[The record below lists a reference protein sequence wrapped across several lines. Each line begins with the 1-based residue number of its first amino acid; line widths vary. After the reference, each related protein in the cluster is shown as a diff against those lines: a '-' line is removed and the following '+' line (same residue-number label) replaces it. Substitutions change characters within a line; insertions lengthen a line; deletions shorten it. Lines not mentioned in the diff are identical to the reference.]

1 MKIFHSTALGLVLFS
16 ASAAFSQE
24 FSSPHA
30 HGTATQQ
37 PSPYSGQQT
46 REIKALSPA
55 QTQDLLAGKGMEL
68 AKAAELNG
76 YPGPMHVLELADLL
90 RLTPEQ
96 RTTTSQLLTQHKA
109 EARAIGS
116 QLVAA
121 ERELDSAFKTQEAK
135 AEDIKRLTQQIGT
148 LQAALRNAH
157 LQTHLLQTRLLSPQQ
172 VAHYV
177 ALRGYGGASSSH
189 SHQELT
195 H

>member
-1 MKIFHSTALGLVLFS
+1 MKTIYSTALSLVFCGTT
-16 ASAAFSQE
+16 AAFSQE
-24 FSSPHA
+24 FSSPHP
-30 HGTATQQ
+30 HDSSVQQ
-37 PSPYSGQQT
+37 PSPYAGQQS

-55 QTQDLLAGKGMEL
+55 HTQDLLAGKGMEL

-76 YPGPMHVLELADLL
+76 YPGPMHVLELADSL
-90 RLTPEQ
+90 RLTREQ
-96 RTTTSQLLTQHKA
+96 RAATSQLLTQHKT

-116 QLVAA
+116 HLVSA
-121 ERELDSAFKTQEAK
+121 ERELDSVFKTQEAK

-172 VAHYV
+172 MAQYV

-189 SHQELT
+189 SHQ
-195 H
+195 